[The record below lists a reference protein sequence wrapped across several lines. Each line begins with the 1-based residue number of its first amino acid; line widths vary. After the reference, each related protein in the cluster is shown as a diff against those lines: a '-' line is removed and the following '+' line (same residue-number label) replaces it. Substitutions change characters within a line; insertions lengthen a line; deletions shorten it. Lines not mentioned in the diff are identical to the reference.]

1 MRKRAKASF
10 VRRLGCSQIPPGRD
24 RIPQNMTMTNAAL
37 LARAE
42 NGAVSDHEPAPKP
55 VRRQFSA
62 AYKTS
67 ILEQYEKLTDPGEKG
82 ALLRREGL
90 YSSHIV
96 DWRRARDAGALG
108 ATPRTEH
115 EEGQGAG
122 RDRAAEEKER
132 AARGSAAQAPAGL
145 GDPGKRGSALAPPTP
160 TSCVSPPRDSRAELR
175 PR

>member
-1 MRKRAKASF
+1 
-10 VRRLGCSQIPPGRD
+10 
-24 RIPQNMTMTNAAL
+24 MTMTNAAL

-42 NGAVSDHEPAPKP
+42 NGAVSDHDPAPKP

-62 AYKTS
+62 AYKAS

-108 ATPRTEH
+108 ATPRAKGAKKGSEQAEIERLKKKNERLEAQLRKHQQALEIQGKASELLSRLLAESTEGNLQQPNEH
-115 EEGQGAG
+115 
-122 RDRAAEEKER
+122 DR
-132 AARGSAAQAPAGL
+132 
-145 GDPGKRGSALAPPTP
+145 
-160 TSCVSPPRDSRAELR
+160 
-175 PR
+175 